1 MKRGKL
7 TKENSTKSSTN
18 HQTEGNIEKSID
30 YLTRLP
36 ETEFE
41 VMSVVWRNIPPVTTT
56 TLMNQ
61 LGNEKGWKLQTL
73 VSLLNRLTERG
84 FLRSEKLGKERTYY
98 PSVKQEDYIQYETT
112 LFVERYHDNSLF
124 QLVNAFSGNNKLSE
138 EEINELSSWL
148 KKQEEK

>member
-1 MKRGKL
+1 MDPVFL
-7 TKENSTKSSTN
+7 
-18 HQTEGNIEKSID
+18 
-30 YLTRLP
+30 
-36 ETEFE
+36 ETVLLFLFLRVFGE
-41 VMSVVWRNIPPVTTT
+41 TTT

-98 PSVKQEDYIQYETT
+98 PSVKQEDYIQYETA
-112 LFVERYHDNSLF
+112 LFVERYHHNSLF

-148 KKQEEK
+148 KNQEEK